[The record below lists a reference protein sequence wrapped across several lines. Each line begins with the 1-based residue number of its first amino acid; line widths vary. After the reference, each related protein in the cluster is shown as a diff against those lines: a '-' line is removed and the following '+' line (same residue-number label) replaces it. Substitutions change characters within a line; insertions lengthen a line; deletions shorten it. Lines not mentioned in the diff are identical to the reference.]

1 MGIPQFLQTLDSDPL
16 ITFGT
21 LEYDKNRNEWV
32 MKGDQAAVMAAK
44 RLFPGAKG
52 RGKTVRWPRSKRT
65 DGDLNW
71 FMMRY
76 PLEIKAKSMEMWQ
89 KSIETAREHTVK
101 RLTIIKNPV
110 KIQPEASVFNGELRS
125 FQQEG
130 AGFLINSA
138 PTLLADDMGLGK
150 TVQALAWVAHIGRYP
165 GIIVVPTSVQ
175 RQWEQ
180 QIKRFIQPIATEGSL
195 IPEMNVHIIKG
206 LRPYELPQSHFYII
220 HYGLLRAWGRHLA
233 EMELQF
239 AVFDEI
245 QELRHSGTEKY
256 SNASILS
263 QSIVDG
269 NVIGLSGTPVYN
281 YGGEM
286 WNIMNIIDFHC
297 LGDFESFSKEW
308 CAGYGEKIV
317 KDPEAL
323 GAYLRREGLMLRRS
337 KEEVLSELPSKHRI
351 VQAIDSDDMSGSM
364 RDIMDMIADY
374 DAAEGF
380 ERGRLKSEIG
390 KRLRQATG
398 KAKAPY
404 VAEFVKMLLDAG
416 EKVILYGYH
425 HAVYEVWRQKLAK
438 YHPVFVT
445 GEETAAQKE
454 SAKEAFI
461 NGRTNLI
468 IISLRSAAGID
479 GLQNRSNV
487 IVFGELDW
495 SPGIHSQC
503 EDRAHRMGQTQS
515 VMSYYLVSSGGSDEQ
530 MLEALG
536 LKTAQIKGIM
546 GEQGESEDDR
556 VLDQTQIGEHLE
568 RVIERLRGVR
578 A

>member
-1 MGIPQFLQTLDSDPL
+1 MGIPQFLQDLDNEP
-16 ITFGT
+16 IVTFGT
-21 LEYDKNRNEWV
+21 LEYDKNKNEWV

-76 PLEIKAKSMEMWQ
+76 PLEIKHKSLEMWN
-89 KSIETAREHTVK
+89 KSIEQAREHTVK
-101 RLTIIKNPV
+101 RLSIIKNPV
-110 KIQPEASVFNGELRS
+110 KIHPEQTVFNGELKE
-125 FQQEG
+125 FQREG
-130 AGFLINSA
+130 VGFLVNSA

-150 TVQALAWVAHIGRYP
+150 TVQALAWVAHLGKFP
-165 GIIVVPTSVQ
+165 GIVIVPTSVQ
-175 RQWEQ
+175 RQWTE
-180 QIKRFIQPIATEGSL
+180 QIKRFVKPVPTEGSL
-195 IPEMNVHIIKG
+195 LPEMNTHIIKG
-206 LRPYELPQSHFYII
+206 LRPYELPQAHFYII

-256 SNASILS
+256 SNASILA
-263 QSIVDG
+263 QSIENG

-281 YGGEM
+281 YGAEM
-286 WNIMNIIDFHC
+286 WNIMNILDFHC
-297 LGDFESFSKEW
+297 LGDFESFTKEW

-323 GAYLRREGLMLRRS
+323 GSYLRREGLMLRRS
-337 KEEVLSELPSKHRI
+337 KDEVMNELPSKHRI
-351 VQAIDSDDMSGSM
+351 VQAIDSDDMSGAM
-364 RDIMDMIADY
+364 REIMDMIADY

-390 KRLRQATG
+390 RRLRQETG

-416 EKVILYGYH
+416 EAVILYGYH
-425 HAVYEVWRQKLAK
+425 HAVYDIWRQKLKA
-438 YHPVFVT
+438 YNPAFIT
-445 GEETAAQKE
+445 GEETSAEKE
-454 SAKEAFI
+454 RAKKAFI
-461 NGRTNLI
+461 EGKTNLI
-468 IISLRSAAGID
+468 VISLRAAAGID

-503 EDRAHRMGQTQS
+503 EDRAHRMGQKNS

-556 VLDQTQIGEHLE
+556 ILDQTQIGQHLETVIEHL
-568 RVIERLRGVR
+568 R
-578 A
+578 AVK

>member
-1 MGIPQFLQTLDSDPL
+1 MGVPQFLQDLDNDPL
-16 ITFGT
+16 VTFGT
-21 LEYDKNRNEWV
+21 LEIDQKKNEWV

-76 PLEIKAKSMEMWQ
+76 PLEIKAKSLELWS
-89 KSIETAREHTVK
+89 KSIEKARDHAVK

-110 KIQPEASVFNGELRS
+110 KIQPEPSVFNGELRP

-180 QIKRFIQPIATEGSL
+180 QIKRFIQPVVTEGSL

-206 LRPYELPQSHFYII
+206 LRPYELPQAHFYII
-220 HYGLLRAWGRHLA
+220 HYGLLRAWGRQLA
-233 EMELQF
+233 VMELQF
-239 AVFDEI
+239 AVFDEA

-256 SNASILS
+256 TNASILA
-263 QSIVDG
+263 QSIADG
-269 NVIGLSGTPVYN
+269 NVIALSGTPIYN
-281 YGGEM
+281 TGSEM
-286 WNIMNIIDFHC
+286 WNIMNILDFQC

-323 GAYLRREGLMLRRS
+323 GSYLRNEGLMLRRS
-337 KEEVLSELPSKHRI
+337 KTEVLSELPSKHRVI
-351 VQAIDSDDMSGSM
+351 QAIDSDDFSSGSM
-364 RDIMDMIADY
+364 NDIMDMIADY

-380 ERGRLKSEIG
+380 ERGRLKTEIG
-390 KRLRQATG
+390 RRLRQETG

-404 VAEFVKMLLDAG
+404 VAEFAKMLLDAG
-416 EKVILYGYH
+416 EAIILYGYH
-425 HAVYEVWRQKLAK
+425 HGVYDIWRQKLK
-438 YHPVFVT
+438 SYNPVFIT
-445 GEETAAQKE
+445 GEETAAEKE
-454 SAKEAFI
+454 RSKEAFI
-461 NGRTNLI
+461 QGRTNLI

-479 GLQNRSNV
+479 GLQHRANV
-487 IVFGELDW
+487 TLFGELDW

-503 EDRAHRMGQTQS
+503 EDRVHRMGQEDS
-515 VMSYYLVSSGGSDEQ
+515 VLIYYLVSSGGSDEQ

-568 RVIERLRGVR
+568 RVIEKLRGPK
-578 A
+578 

>member
-1 MGIPQFLQTLDSDPL
+1 MGIPQFLHELDNDPVV
-16 ITFGT
+16 TFGT
-21 LEYDKNRNEWV
+21 LEFDKARNEWV

-76 PLEIKAKSMEMWQ
+76 PLEIKNKSLEIWNQ
-89 KSIETAREHTVK
+89 SIEVARDHTVK
-101 RLTIIKNPV
+101 RLTILKNPV
-110 KIQPEASVFNGELRS
+110 KIQPEPSVFNGELRE
-125 FQQEG
+125 FQREG

-150 TVQALAWVAHIGRYP
+150 TVQALAWIAHLGSYP

-180 QIKRFIQPIATEGSL
+180 QIKRFIQPVATEGSL

-206 LRPYELPQSHFYII
+206 LKPYELPQSHFFII

-256 SNASILS
+256 SNSSILA
-263 QSIVDG
+263 QSIVSG

-281 YGGEM
+281 YGSEM
-286 WNIMNIIDFHC
+286 WNAMNIIDFHC

-323 GAYLRREGLMLRRS
+323 GSYLRREGLMLRRS

-351 VQAIDSDDMSGSM
+351 IQAIDSDDMSGSM

-390 KRLRQATG
+390 KRVRQATG
-398 KAKAPY
+398 KSKAPY
-404 VAEFVKMLLDAG
+404 VAAFVKMLLDAG
-416 EKVILYGYH
+416 ETVILYGYH
-425 HAVYEVWRQKLAK
+425 HAVYEVWRQKLAR
-438 YHPVFVT
+438 YNPVFVT
-445 GEETAAQKE
+445 GEETANEKE
-454 SAKEAFI
+454 RAKEAFI

-468 IISLRSAAGID
+468 IISLRAAAGID
-479 GLQNRSNV
+479 GLQNRSNLT
-487 IVFGELDW
+487 VFGELDW

-503 EDRAHRMGQTQS
+503 EDRVHRMGQMQS

-546 GEQGESEDDR
+546 GEQGETEDDR

-568 RVIERLRGVR
+568 RVIERLRG